1 MATTQ
6 GRPAPE
12 WLGRRLDTNPDKWR
26 GRKVAPLIGAT
37 FADPANGT
45 IAATYSKDGI
55 GGLLRAYS
63 LVQARYG
70 FADLEAIAR
79 DHRRDLECVEIASQ
93 WWAQEMT
100 NRAMNTTTKD
110 WNDGTSSALAKMVDD
125 IESPTDLAKF
135 ALEHLHTAAS
145 QAIGRAIGKKH
156 PELLKALQ
164 KLKRSTV
171 RQLGDCYAPSTEASW
186 HTPHALSGRECA
198 RRDEWALV
206 EIAETIEKF
215 LEGVKQ
221 GEQEAQAKSENKGNK
236 MPEGGGESSKW
247 LPVIPARTNLTRPHI
262 GKIGSKR
269 RPTDSGRSIAYP
281 SRAITD
287 PHRRVFVRRQRSA
300 SALVV
305 LDMSGSMNYTEQQ
318 LDEIIEQA
326 RGAVVVGYSAHDYE
340 SPNFYL
346 LAKDGHRVDSI
357 PEVCGGNGNDGTA
370 LTYAVNKY
378 RKSASTP
385 VVWVSDGAVTGAH
398 DQSSA
403 DLARDMIQ
411 RLERHRVTQV
421 ERMSQA
427 IALLER
433 MAQGHKPAPSIGRE
447 LLRRA
452 GF

>member
-12 WLGRRLDTNPDKWR
+12 WLGRRLDTNPEKWR

-45 IAATYSKDGI
+45 IAATYSSEGI
-55 GGLLRAYS
+55 GALLRAYS

-70 FADLEAIAR
+70 FADLEAIAL
-79 DHRRDLECVEIASQ
+79 DHCKQLESVEIASQ

-100 NRAMNTTTKD
+100 NRAMGTSTKD
-110 WNDGTSSALAKMVDD
+110 WSDGTSTALAKMVDD
-125 IESPTDLAKF
+125 IESPTDLARF

-164 KLKRSTV
+164 KLKRSTAKD
-171 RQLGDCYAPSTEASW
+171 LGECPRPSTDNEW
-186 HTPHALSGRECA
+186 HPPRDRSGRGLV
-198 RRDEWALV
+198 RRDEWA
-206 EIAETIEKF
+206 IADIAQSIEDF
-215 LEGVKQ
+215 IERVKQ
-221 GEQEAQAKSENKGNK
+221 GEQAGKAEGEKKGNK
-236 MPEGGGESSKW
+236 MPDTDGDSSLW

-287 PHRRVFVRRQRSA
+287 PHRRVFVRRQRNA

-305 LDMSGSMNYTEQQ
+305 LDMSGSMDYTEQQ
-318 LDEIIEQA
+318 LDEIIEHA
-326 RGAVVVGYSAHDYE
+326 RGAVVVGYSAGDYE

-346 LAKDGHRVDSI
+346 LAKDGHRVASI
-357 PEVCGGNGNDGTA
+357 PEVCGNNGNDGTA

-398 DQSSA
+398 DKSSGA
-403 DLARDMIQ
+403 LARDMVA

-421 ERMSQA
+421 ERMGEA
-427 IALLER
+427 ISLLER

-452 GF
+452 GL

>member
-12 WLGRRLDTNPDKWR
+12 WLGRRLDTNPERWR

-55 GGLLRAYS
+55 GALLRAYS
-63 LVQARYG
+63 LVQARFG
-70 FADLEAIAR
+70 FVDLEAIAA
-79 DHRRDLECVEIASQ
+79 DHRRDVECVEIASQ

-100 NRAMNTTTKD
+100 NRAMGTTTKD

-145 QAIGRAIGKKH
+145 QAIGRAIGKKN
-156 PELLKALQ
+156 PDLLKALQ
-164 KLKRSTV
+164 RLKRSTA
-171 RQLGDCYAPSTEASW
+171 RTLGDCPRPSTEANW
-186 HTPHALSGRECA
+186 HAASRRSGREHA
-198 RRDEWALV
+198 RRDEWSLA

-215 LEGVKQ
+215 LAGVKQ
-221 GEQEAQAKSENKGNK
+221 GEQQAQAKNEKKGNK
-236 MPEGGGESSKW
+236 MPEGSGDSSLW

-287 PHRRVFVRRQRSA
+287 PHRRVFVRRQRNA

-326 RGAVVVGYSAHDYE
+326 RGAVVVGYSAHDDE

-378 RKSASTP
+378 RKSATTP
-385 VVWVSDGAVTGAH
+385 VVWVSDGGVTGAG
-398 DQSSA
+398 DQSSD
-403 DLARDMIQ
+403 DLARDMIT

-421 ERMSQA
+421 EHMAQA

-433 MAQGHKPAPSIGRE
+433 MAQGHKPAPAIGRE
-447 LLRRA
+447 LTRRA
-452 GF
+452 GL